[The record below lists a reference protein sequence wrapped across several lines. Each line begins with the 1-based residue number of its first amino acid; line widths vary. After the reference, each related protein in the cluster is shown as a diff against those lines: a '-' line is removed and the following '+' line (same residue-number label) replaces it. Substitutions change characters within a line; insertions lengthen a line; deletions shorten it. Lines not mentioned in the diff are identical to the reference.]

1 MNYKILY
8 EETLAQLNKL
18 KTNYKKLQK
27 ENELLK
33 ERTIKGSTPSIN
45 GNAYEK
51 IIYDVVKNTHVTYID
66 NTIPDTNQG
75 SLLSKKENKF
85 IQIDES
91 KLGGSSAGID
101 LKCIYNKKNIGIEAK
116 KHNTPDWMQCSL
128 KYNLKNKKWEGSA
141 TCKIPPECRN
151 IFNDLIKDINI
162 YDGDVPPF
170 INNKITHDEWKEIK
184 KSTDK
189 WNDIYIPIPSDIIK
203 KLYSLKGCQYIQ
215 ISDYGLYHLGND
227 ICNFNVPEF
236 IIEQQ
241 LRIRTKI
248 HSSKNKNGF
257 CSISV
262 IAACQPIDI
271 KKLEKSSYSL
281 DSIDMLPPNLLYKKI
296 TDL

>member
-1 MNYKILY
+1 M
-8 EETLAQLNKL
+8 
-18 KTNYKKLQK
+18 
-27 ENELLK
+27 
-33 ERTIKGSTPSIN
+33 
-45 GNAYEK
+45 
-51 IIYDVVKNTHVTYID
+51 
-66 NTIPDTNQG
+66 
-75 SLLSKKENKF
+75 
-85 IQIDES
+85 
-91 KLGGSSAGID
+91 
-101 LKCIYNKKNIGIEAK
+101 KCVYNKENIGIEAK

-128 KYNLKNKKWEGSA
+128 KYNLKNKLWEGSKS
-141 TCKIPPECRN
+141 CRIPSECRN

-162 YDGDVPPF
+162 YNGEIPPF

-189 WNDIYIPIPSDIIK
+189 WNDVYIPIPSDIIK

-227 ICNFNVPEF
+227 VCNFNVPEF

-262 IAACQPIDI
+262 IASCQPVDI
-271 KKLEKSSYSL
+271 KKIEKSRYSL
-281 DSIDMLPPNLLYKKI
+281 DCTEQLPSNL
-296 TDL
+296 TVQNDDLG

>member
-1 MNYKILY
+1 MNYKQLY
-8 EETLAQLNKL
+8 EETLVQFNKL
-18 KTNYKKLQK
+18 KTNYKRLKK

-33 ERTIKGSTPSIN
+33 KHNSKGAMPSIS

-51 IIYDVVKNTHVTYID
+51 IIYDVIKNTHI
-66 NTIPDTNQG
+66 IPDTDQG
-75 SLLSKKENKF
+75 SLLSNRGNRF

-101 LKCIYNKKNIGIEAK
+101 LKCIYNKENIGIEAK

-128 KYNLKNKKWEGSA
+128 KYNVKNKIWEGSNA
-141 TCKIPPECRN
+141 CKIPSECRN
-151 IFNDLIKDINI
+151 IFTDLIKDINI

-184 KSTDK
+184 KTTDK

-236 IIEQQ
+236 IIDQQ

-248 HSSKNKNGF
+248 HSSKDKNGF

-262 IAACQPIDI
+262 IASCQPIDI
-271 KKLEKSSYSL
+271 KKLEKSHYSL
-281 DSIDMLPPNLLYKKI
+281 DCTEQLPLNLCDSN
-296 TDL
+296 TSNNSE

>member
-8 EETLAQLNKL
+8 EETLAQFNKL
-18 KTNYKKLQK
+18 KINYKTLQK

-33 ERTIKGSTPSIN
+33 KHNSKGTTPSIN

-51 IIYDVVKNTHVTYID
+51 IIYDVIKNTYID
-66 NTIPDTNQG
+66 NT
-75 SLLSKKENKF
+75 KF
-85 IQIDES
+85 IQIDEN
-91 KLGGSSAGID
+91 KLGGSSVGID
-101 LKCIYNKKNIGIEAK
+101 IKCTYNEKNIGIEAK
-116 KHNTPDWMQCSL
+116 KYKTPDWMQCSL
-128 KYNLKNKKWEGSA
+128 KYDIKNKKWQGST

-162 YDGDVPPF
+162 YNGEIPPF

-189 WNDIYIPIPSDIIK
+189 WNDVYIPIPSDIIK

-227 ICNFNVPEF
+227 ICNFNVSEF
-236 IIEQQ
+236 IIDQQ

-262 IAACQPIDI
+262 IASCQPIDI
-271 KKLEKSSYSL
+271 KKLEKSRYSL
-281 DSIDMLPPNLLYKKI
+281 DSIDMLPVRLTIKNN
-296 TDL
+296 DLR